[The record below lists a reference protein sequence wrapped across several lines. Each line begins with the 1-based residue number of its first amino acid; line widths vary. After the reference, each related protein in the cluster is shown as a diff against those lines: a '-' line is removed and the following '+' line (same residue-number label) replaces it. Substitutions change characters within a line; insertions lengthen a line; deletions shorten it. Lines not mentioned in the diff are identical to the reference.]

1 MCGIIGYSG
10 NENAKDIILSGLQ
23 SLEYRGYDSAG
34 LTVFTTKGLKTLK
47 TCGRVSD
54 LKNKTDSQKLPYS
67 NCGIGHTRWATHGK
81 PSEENAHPHGSNT
94 LMLVHNGIIEN
105 YKELKNWLLTD
116 STDFYSQTDT
126 EVIAKLIE
134 KEYNKTQNPIKAI
147 TSTIKMLNGSYAL
160 GIVFHNEKD
169 TVYAV
174 KKDSPLLIGIDKN
187 SNFIASDISAFLK
200 YTKKY
205 ILLDDL
211 EIAKITKDNVT
222 VYSESGKKIKKEIKT
237 AQWNSQDTEKAGF
250 PHFMLKEINEEPKVL
265 KDTIDSLTKE
275 NLPYFDKI
283 ITRKDFFDNINKI
296 IIIACGTAMH
306 SGLLGKYYIE
316 KYARIPVSVEIASE
330 FRYSCPI
337 LNKNDLVIIISQ
349 SGETADSL
357 AALRLVNKNK
367 IRTLA
372 IVNTIG
378 STIARETEYVI
389 YTKAGPEIAVASTKA
404 FSTQVAVLILLAMK
418 LSENTINTEKIINN
432 ITELKYCINN
442 SLPLV
447 ISNTEEIISAARI
460 LKNHKNVFF
469 IGRGFDNYLSKE
481 ASLKLKEISY
491 INSQAYPAGE
501 LKHGTISLIE
511 EGTPVIALATDNSK
525 TEKLHSN
532 IEEVKSRGAII
543 ISVCN
548 EKETIIK
555 DISDIA
561 ITLPDGDNFTQP
573 LCCSAVIQLLAY
585 HTALN
590 LGRDID
596 KPRNL
601 AKSVTVE

>member
-10 NENAKDIILSGLQ
+10 NDNAKDIILSALQ

-34 LTVFTTKGLKTLK
+34 LTVFTNDGLKTLK

-54 LKNKTDSQKLPYS
+54 LKNKTNAEKLPVS
-67 NCGIGHTRWATHGK
+67 HCGIGHTRWATHGK
-81 PSEENAHPHGSNT
+81 PTWKNAHPHGSDT

-105 YKELKNWLLTD
+105 YKELKTELLSDGTQ
-116 STDFYSQTDT
+116 FYSQTDT
-126 EVIAKLIE
+126 EIIAKIIE
-134 KEYNKTQNPIKAI
+134 KKYNKFSDPIKAI
-147 TSTIKMLNGSYAL
+147 ISTVKILNGSFAL
-160 GIVFHNEKD
+160 GIVFNNEKD

-174 KKDSPLLIGIDKN
+174 KKDSPLLIGIDKKG
-187 SNFIASDISAFLK
+187 NFIASDISAFLK

-205 ILLDDL
+205 ILLEDG
-211 EIAKITKDNVT
+211 EIAKITKDKVT
-222 VYSESGKKIKKEIKT
+222 VYSLSGKEIIKPIEI
-237 AQWNSQDTEKAGF
+237 AQWNTQDTEKAEF
-250 PHFMLKEINEEPKVL
+250 PHFMLKEISEEPTVL
-265 KDTIDSLTKE
+265 NKTINNLTND
-275 NLPYFDKI
+275 NLPNFDEY
-283 ITRKDFFDNINKI
+283 ITEKDFFDNINKI
-296 IIIACGTAMH
+296 TIIACGTAMH

-330 FRYSCPI
+330 FRYSQPI

-357 AALRLVNKNK
+357 AALRLVNKNN

-378 STIARETEYVI
+378 SGIAREANHVI
-389 YTKAGPEIAVASTKA
+389 YTQAGPEIAVASTKA
-404 FSTQVAVLILLAMK
+404 FSTQVSVLILLALK
-418 LSENTINTEKIINN
+418 LSENTIDSETIKNKIKA
-432 ITELKYCINN
+432 LKHCIND
-442 SLPLV
+442 SIKSV
-447 ISNTEEIISAARI
+447 ISNTDKIISASKV
-460 LKNHKNVFF
+460 LEKHKNVFF
-469 IGRGFDNYLSKE
+469 IGRGFDNYLSQE

-511 EGTPVIALATDNSK
+511 EGTPVIALATDNY
-525 TEKLHSN
+525 TIEKIYSN
-532 IEEVKSRGAII
+532 IEEVKSRGAMI
-543 ISVCN
+543 ISVCGEN
-548 EKETIIK
+548 EKTIK

-561 ITLPDGDNFTQP
+561 ITIPNDDNFTRP
-573 LCCSAVIQLLAY
+573 ITCATVIQLLAY